1 MGKRSKPRSISGKI
15 NSKTAVR
22 KVISFFVLLFFNFNL
37 FSGIIPDPVSIG
49 NTRVTR
55 TASGVDQLD
64 IATPNMNG
72 TSYNSLKELQV
83 SEQGLI
89 VNNSRHVVVDT
100 QIAGLVARNRNLD
113 SGIAA
118 NLIIT
123 EVTGKDRTSINGY
136 VEVAGQR
143 ADLVVANRNGI
154 SVNGGGFLNADRVT
168 LTTGGLRMQ
177 DGNLVSVDVE
187 EGHISIAGKGVDAL
201 SLTDLEL
208 LSRTIDISGIIKAS
222 DETRLL
228 ISAGSQTYEYR
239 TKEVRSKGKTYSGI
253 AVDGKSAGSM
263 YAGRIDIISNDRGAG
278 VNTEG
283 DLVSVDDITL
293 TADGDITTGKTA
305 TNNTVRYTA
314 KKKVRVK
321 GETAA
326 GKRVAVKAKE
336 VEIDAKVITG
346 FLEESLGK
354 EAFTA
359 EAEKVAVTGKGNIA
373 SAGKVDIRS
382 RLTGN
387 SGEIYSAEKVE
398 VHGEKLDNTGGE
410 IGSRGQIGLEVS
422 ETVNVRGYILSDG
435 LQKEDVD
442 KEEGAQA
449 SSGGM
454 TLSDIGV
461 VISGNLDNREGVIRG
476 REVSV
481 GGDISGNSGG
491 KIESSGTLV
500 LGGREIDNRKGLISG
515 DIGRLEA
522 VRLINDGGRLISS
535 GSLEGTIK
543 EISNREGMLTGV
555 ESVRMAGERLDNL
568 RGQIGSYGSIGLDI
582 DGIDNSSGYI
592 LSDGITRE
600 EADSWAER
608 KVREGTSDSSGAESS
623 EDGISIRADRLENV
637 KGIIASLNRTEILSG
652 KITNRGGEIVSGGTV
667 ELSVPGEYVYEGNVY
682 GDIST
687 RIEGKTVT
695 VDEAVIRDNALYL
708 IGKESINL
716 GKDITAGILGL
727 ETGGDIDNRN
737 RISGR
742 ESLSVEAGNISNSGR
757 IVSGGSLYIG
767 ASGRIYNG
775 EGGKIEGAGDIH
787 MEGSE
792 IENIRGEILSGG
804 SLSLIADTLIRNSLG
819 EIYSGGGIY
828 GEVKD
833 GYFENVGQSSIA
845 ITERV
850 RISEEPLEKERAHWA

>member
-1 MGKRSKPRSISGKI
+1 MGKRSKPGSISGKI
-15 NSKTAVR
+15 NGKTAAK

-37 FSGIIPDPVSIG
+37 FSRIVPDPVSIG

-72 TSYNSLKELQV
+72 TSYNSLRELQV

-89 VNNSRHVVVDT
+89 VNNSKHVVVET

-113 SGIAA
+113 NGIAA

-305 TNNTVRYTA
+305 TNNTVRYTS

-359 EAEKVAVTGKGNIA
+359 EAEKVTVTGKGNIA

-398 VHGEKLDNTGGE
+398 VYGEKLDNTGGE
-410 IGSRGQIGLEVS
+410 IGSRGQIGVEVS
-422 ETVNVRGYILSDG
+422 ETVNMRGYILSDG
-435 LQKEDVD
+435 LQKEDVE
-442 KEEGAQA
+442 KEEDAQA
-449 SSGGM
+449 SSGDIS
-454 TLSDIGV
+454 LSGIGV
-461 VISGNLDNREGVIRG
+461 VITGNLDNREGVIRG
-476 REVSV
+476 REVSI

-491 KIESSGTLV
+491 KIESGGTLI
-500 LGGREIDNRKGLISG
+500 LGGS
-515 DIGRLEA
+515 
-522 VRLINDGGRLISS
+522 
-535 GSLEGTIK
+535 
-543 EISNREGMLTGV
+543 
-555 ESVRMAGERLDNL
+555 
-568 RGQIGSYGSIGLDI
+568 
-582 DGIDNSSGYI
+582 
-592 LSDGITRE
+592 
-600 EADSWAER
+600 
-608 KVREGTSDSSGAESS
+608 
-623 EDGISIRADRLENV
+623 
-637 KGIIASLNRTEILSG
+637 
-652 KITNRGGEIVSGGTV
+652 
-667 ELSVPGEYVYEGNVY
+667 
-682 GDIST
+682 
-687 RIEGKTVT
+687 
-695 VDEAVIRDNALYL
+695 
-708 IGKESINL
+708 
-716 GKDITAGILGL
+716 
-727 ETGGDIDNRN
+727 RN
-737 RISGR
+737 R
-742 ESLSVEAGNISNSGR
+742 
-757 IVSGGSLYIG
+757 
-767 ASGRIYNG
+767 
-775 EGGKIEGAGDIH
+775 
-787 MEGSE
+787 
-792 IENIRGEILSGG
+792 
-804 SLSLIADTLIRNSLG
+804 
-819 EIYSGGGIY
+819 
-828 GEVKD
+828 
-833 GYFENVGQSSIA
+833 
-845 ITERV
+845 
-850 RISEEPLEKERAHWA
+850 